1 MSLDSTLVYYSCNQ
15 DFFFS
20 LVLSRATTDSG
31 GHTKTMARRRRL
43 PATIAKGQPNNFRYF
58 DKKTGNGLVRNFH
71 GQRGDCEKKGKIE
84 QVPPSFL
91 LLLALQNDLAI
102 YQHWQQQLSR
112 NNVVPCKVPQ
122 RHHEA
127 MCNLSPSFFYTQW
140 RTFVTFDFSF
150 FLGLPCLDVV
160 VAALAH

>member
-1 MSLDSTLVYYSCNQ
+1 MAGTDPQSASRRRKYISIVHTTYRESTRLLLSVSCGGGWMSLDSTLVYYSCNQ

-43 PATIAKGQPNNFRYF
+43 LATIAKGQPNNFRYF

-71 GQRGDCEKKGKIE
+71 GQRGDCEKKGKI
-84 QVPPSFL
+84 QVPPSFLL

-102 YQHWQQQLSR
+102 YQHWQQQLSQ
-112 NNVVPCKVPQ
+112 NNVVPC
-122 RHHEA
+122 
-127 MCNLSPSFFYTQW
+127 
-140 RTFVTFDFSF
+140 
-150 FLGLPCLDVV
+150 
-160 VAALAH
+160 